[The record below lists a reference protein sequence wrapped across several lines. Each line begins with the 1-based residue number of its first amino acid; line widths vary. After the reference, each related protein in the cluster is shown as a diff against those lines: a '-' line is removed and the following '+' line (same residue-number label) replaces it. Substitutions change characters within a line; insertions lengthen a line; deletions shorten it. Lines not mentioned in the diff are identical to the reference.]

1 MERLYFKVAG
11 DHISIMYRPTHEY
24 LSFVQ
29 KDEAGINE
37 IKRLL
42 SMPTEEFYDYIIS
55 KRIKLP
61 QKNDSMKK
69 YFAEEKE
76 KAYKEAWKYTTERL
90 MKEYNITMTDEEIP
104 YDYIH
109 EKIRIVKKN
118 KKRKTNKC
126 RTMIKHIHC
135 YKFR

>member
-109 EKIRIVKKN
+109 EKIYGPIEEEQEEQEEKEKQ
-118 KKRKTNKC
+118 TNVEQ
-126 RTMIKHIHC
+126 
-135 YKFR
+135 